1 MKFPE
6 EEIVKMYLQGFDTVQ
21 ISKLHNTYN
30 TSIRRVLLRHS
41 VALRTPKEAQS
52 RVSNLV
58 FQSKDLSREES
69 YWLGMLVTDGCIS
82 NDYLSLSL
90 QEQDLYQLERFAKFL
105 GEKVKVNKQFN
116 KKYEIF
122 EYQVKAK
129 DFNLIP
135 KVRLLANFYNKSIDL
150 QLYVPLNYDIL
161 RGIIDGDGSI
171 GIYRNM
177 VRIQICSAST
187 IFIEQI
193 KDFLKQEQIDF
204 CMTIDKR
211 EFRKNPLYTI
221 SIHKQKQILSLYNKM
236 YNNTDLYLDRKKL
249 KFNNLLEKHKTN

>member
-6 EEIVKMYLQGFDTVQ
+6 EEIVKMYLQGFDTVY
-21 ISKLHNTYN
+21 IGKLYNTYN
-30 TSIRRVLLRHS
+30 TSIRRVLLRHN
-41 VALRTPKEAQS
+41 VPLRGSREVQT

-58 FQSKDLSREES
+58 FQSPVLSREES

-90 QEQDLYQLERFAKFL
+90 QEQDLYQLEKFAKFL
-105 GEKVKVNKQFN
+105 GDRVKVNKQFN
-116 KKYEIF
+116 KKYKIF

-135 KVRLLANFYNKSIDL
+135 KIRLLANFYNKSIDL

-171 GIYRNM
+171 GTYQNKTR
-177 VRIQICSAST
+177 VQICSASSV
-187 IFIEQI
+187 FINQL
-193 KDFLKQEQIDF
+193 KDFLKQEEIDF
-204 CMTIDKR
+204 CLNDDTR
-211 EFRKNPLYTI
+211 EFRKNTLYVI
-221 SIHKQKQILSLYNKM
+221 SIHKQKQILSLYHKL
-236 YNNTDLYLDRKKL
+236 YNDTDLYLNRKKL
-249 KFNNLLEKHKTN
+249 KFKHILEKYKVN